1 MLTATRDRVQPR
13 NTDISGYS
21 KERDPR
27 EARRGEEVKEKRDK
41 GGGMGPSSVRGLIP
55 VTPALGGAQPSSLTS

>member
-27 EARRGEEVKEKRDK
+27 EARRGEKVKEKR
-41 GGGMGPSSVRGLIP
+41 GGEGWD
-55 VTPALGGAQPSSLTS
+55 PAVCVASSLPPQP